1 MVRTYSVKYKNK
13 GKMLTTP
20 EAVADTEQTILD
32 ETAAASVK
40 IEEDG
45 QIVTIE
51 ADEERFS
58 DVMNIVVNV
67 FRKIDDKSEVTYKF
81 ALNKN

>member
-1 MVRTYSVKYKNK
+1 MIRTYSVKYKNK
-13 GKMLTTP
+13 GRMLTTP
-20 EAVADTEQTILD
+20 ETVADTEQIILD
-32 ETAAASVK
+32 ETGAASVR

-45 QIVTIE
+45 QVVTIE
-51 ADEERFS
+51 ADEDHISE
-58 DVMNIVVNV
+58 VMNIVVNV